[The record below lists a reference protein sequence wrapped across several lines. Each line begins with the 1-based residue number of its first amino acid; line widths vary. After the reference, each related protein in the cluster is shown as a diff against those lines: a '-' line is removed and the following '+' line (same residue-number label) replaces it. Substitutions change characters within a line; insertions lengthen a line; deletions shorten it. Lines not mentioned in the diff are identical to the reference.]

1 MAFNSNNS
9 LTVGP
14 TAFLS
19 TNINNRI
26 KSYDLLA
33 ERILFELGAPL
44 INLEVACPA
53 LYDFI
58 AQAIEM
64 FSKFAGTTEEYLLFD
79 SRLYIPGAGI
89 RMDAL
94 FSITLETSA
103 TYTDMEGI
111 TGIYSYDYDLD
122 STRRV
127 VDVFSFEEGTST
139 GINTLFTIEQSMAQ
153 QMHFAYGMGAKG
165 FDVVTW
171 HILKD
176 WLDMR
181 EKVFALRY
189 HVRFDSR
196 TQHLRLFPE
205 PRPNERFLGCIGCHV
220 ERPIKDLVKERW
232 VKNYAA
238 ALTKIAVAH
247 TRGKFNNTTLFG
259 GGTINWMTLMEQG
272 VAAKEK
278 LEQELMTGGE
288 DTQPIM
294 FFVG

>member
-1 MAFNSNNS
+1 MST

-14 TAFLS
+14 SSFLS

-26 KSYDLLA
+26 KTYDLLA
-33 ERILFELGAPL
+33 ERILFEMGAPL
-44 INLEVACPA
+44 INIEVACPA

-58 AQAIEM
+58 SQAIEM
-64 FSKFAGTTEEYLLFD
+64 FTKFTGHTEEYIVFN
-79 SRLYIPGAGI
+79 SALYVPGAGL
-89 RMDAL
+89 RLDKL
-94 FSITLETSA
+94 FSETLELNA
-103 TYTDMEGI
+103 NYTDMDSI
-111 TGIYSYDYDLD
+111 TGMYNYDYDLQ

-165 FDVVTW
+165 FDIVTW

-176 WLDMR
+176 WLEMR
-181 EKVFALRY
+181 EKIFALRH
-189 HVRFDSR
+189 HVRFDPR
-196 TQHLRLFPE
+196 TQTMRLFPE
-205 PRPNERFLGCIGCHV
+205 PRPNELFLGCIGCYV
-220 ERPIKDLVKERW
+220 ERPIKDIIKERW

-247 TRGKFNNTTLFG
+247 VRGKFNNTTLFG
-259 GGTINWMTLMEQG
+259 SGTINWTELMSQG
-272 VAAKEK
+272 REDKK
-278 LEQELMTGGE
+278 QLEQDLINGGE
-288 DTQPIM
+288 DTMPIS